1 MSAAVLVVLAYL
13 TGSVPTGVIAG
24 VVWRDVDVREAGSGN
39 IGATNVA
46 RLLGWQLGS
55 LVLVVDILKGLLP
68 VLLSPLVLDAP
79 WYAGL
84 VALAAFT
91 GHCASIFLGF
101 RGGKGIATA
110 TGAMLALTP
119 AAVLLCMVVWGGVFA
134 WRKTSSLAG
143 LSAAAL
149 LPFLV
154 ALFHPQ
160 MLWVSL
166 ALTVAIV
173 IRHIPNIKRLLS
185 GTEAPTR

>member
-1 MSAAVLVVLAYL
+1 MSAVVLVVLAYL
-13 TGSVPTGVIAG
+13 AGSVPTGVIAG
-24 VVWRDVDVREAGSGN
+24 VLWRDVDVREAGSGN

-46 RLLGWQLGS
+46 RLLGWRLGT
-55 LVLVVDILKGLLP
+55 LVLVGDILKGLVP
-68 VLLSPLVLDAP
+68 VLLSPLVLDTP

-91 GHCASIFLGF
+91 GHCASIFLAF

-119 AAVLLCMVVWGGVFA
+119 AAVLLCMLVWGGIFA
-134 WRKTSSLAG
+134 WRKTSSIAG
-143 LSAAAL
+143 LSAAVL

-154 ALFHPQ
+154 GWLNPE

-166 ALTVAIV
+166 SLTLAIV
-173 IRHIPNIKRLLS
+173 VRHIPNIKRLLS